1 MKSMKNKFIT
11 FVKKHKWVQ
20 GIFFLM
26 ILIGAILMV
35 ARICI
40 PSDPILGQNL
50 LYENEEENS
59 IDIAFIGSSSTYRF
73 YDVMA
78 IWNEYKITSMC
89 YFVASMPYD
98 FIVPMIELAQERQDP
113 EVYVIDLRHI
123 ITDEYKVK
131 YFGYY
136 ESDTQKAAFLN
147 ALNLITDPFDKWNVI
162 QTYDYTE
169 DAAYMYEFN
178 VLYNHE
184 NFVEG
189 IASLIENGFQIEEM
203 PYKGNYI
210 SWSVNDLTDTY
221 ADFDEIEEHE
231 DYELTDSTIQRLIEL
246 LEYCDENEINAYFT
260 ITPYVHSKC
269 FVDQDIRREIGE
281 VVESYGYPYSDYR
294 AEFEDIGLDLTTDF
308 YDKTHANALGAEK
321 YTLYAMEDIL
331 EVYDIDTDY
340 EQTVIDSWNEEYAQW
355 ARYDMDETQGLYEDI
370 EEEVLETQ
378 LEALEAQLE
387 EMEAELEEMEAEADE

>member
-1 MKSMKNKFIT
+1 MKSMKNKVIT

-20 GIFFLM
+20 GMFFLA
-26 ILIGAILMV
+26 ILTGAILMV

-78 IWNEYKITSMC
+78 VWNEYNITSMC

-123 ITDEYKVK
+123 ITDEYKAK

-136 ESDTQKAAFLN
+136 ESDTQKSAFLN
-147 ALNLITDPFDKWNVI
+147 ALNLITDPFDKWDVI

-189 IASLIENGFQIEEM
+189 IAGLIENDFQIEEM

-221 ADFDEIEEHE
+221 VDFDEVEEHE
-231 DYELTDSTIQRLIEL
+231 DYVLTDSTTQRLIEL
-246 LEYCDENEINAYFT
+246 FEYCEENEINAYFT

-281 VVESYGYPYSDYR
+281 LVESYGYPYSDYR
-294 AEFEDIGLDLTTDF
+294 AEFEEIGLDLTTDF

-331 EVYDIDTDY
+331 EAYDINADY
-340 EQTVIDSWNEEYAQW
+340 EQSVIDSWNEEYAQW